1 MVASR
6 FPTLLGR
13 QLTKWGWGIR
23 GQFIEKLRGQFI
35 GKKERWGEAGYP
47 QSWDL
52 VNSLGLKVLIY
63 FILSK
68 PGEKAVSCAE
78 DG

>member
-1 MVASR
+1 M
-6 FPTLLGR
+6 LLGR

-23 GQFIEKLRGQFI
+23 GQFIEV

-52 VNSLGLKVLIY
+52 ENSLGLKVPIY